1 MVGEEKVQ
9 TRRGPRMNVV
19 HPLVSEC
26 EDHEK
31 KDEEKDSALD
41 RALKTRTLLISGAI
55 DGKNAEKI
63 IRQILLL
70 EDDNP
75 DEPITVILNSPGG
88 SVTDGMAIYDILRF
102 VKPRVRMVCTGLTA
116 SIATIILLAA
126 EKEDRLSLPS
136 TRFLIHQPLIMG
148 QVMGPASDLEITAN
162 EIIKTRTTLNKMLAR
177 ETGKDLKR
185 IEKDVERDYW
195 MRAEE
200 AIEYGLI
207 SGIIQSRDDLS

>member
-1 MVGEEKVQ
+1 MD
-9 TRRGPRMNVV
+9 VV
-19 HPLVSEC
+19 RPLVSEC
-26 EDHEK
+26 EEHEK
-31 KDEEKDSALD
+31 KDDDKDSALD
-41 RALKTRTLLISGAI
+41 RALKTRTLLIAGAI
-55 DGKNAEKI
+55 DGKNSEKI

-70 EDDNP
+70 EDDNA

-102 VKPRVRMVCTGLTA
+102 VKPRIRMVCTGLTA

-126 EKEDRLSLPS
+126 EKEDRLSLPN

-162 EIIKTRTTLNKMLAR
+162 EIIKTRTILNKMLAR
-177 ETGKDLKR
+177 ETGKDLER
-185 IEKDVERDYW
+185 VEKDVERDYW
-195 MRAEE
+195 MRADE

-207 SGIIQSRDDLS
+207 AGLIHTRDDLG

>member
-1 MVGEEKVQ
+1 MY
-9 TRRGPRMNVV
+9 VV
-19 HPLVSEC
+19 NPFVSES
-26 EDHEK
+26 EENEK
-31 KDEEKDSALD
+31 KDEEKDSAFD

-55 DGKNAEKI
+55 DGKNSEKI
-63 IRQILLL
+63 IRQVLLL
-70 EDDNP
+70 EGDNAE
-75 DEPITVILNSPGG
+75 EPITVILNSPGG
-88 SVTDGMAIYDILRF
+88 SVTDGMAIYDVLRF
-102 VKPRVRMVCTGLTA
+102 IKPRVRMVCTGLTA

-162 EIIKTRTTLNKMLAR
+162 EIIKTRSVLNKMLSR

-200 AIEYGLI
+200 AVEYGLI
-207 SGIIQSRDDLS
+207 SGIIQSRDDLD

>member
-1 MVGEEKVQ
+1 ME
-9 TRRGPRMNVV
+9 VV
-19 HPLVSEC
+19 RPLVSES
-26 EDHEK
+26 DDKDK

-55 DGKNAEKI
+55 DNKNAEKI
-63 IRQILLL
+63 IRQVLLL
-70 EDDNP
+70 EDDNA

-102 VKPRVRMVCTGLTA
+102 IKPRVRMVCTGLTA

-162 EIIKTRTTLNKMLAR
+162 EIIKTRGVLNKMLA
-177 ETGKDLKR
+177 EGTGKDLKR

-195 MRAEE
+195 MRSDE
-200 AIEYGLI
+200 ALEYGLI
-207 SGIIQSRDDLS
+207 SGIIQNREDLD